1 MALAAPDVDLFDYF
15 RAMMLE
21 GEIPALGDFTE
32 RPEWQ
37 PFGACWGT
45 GPEVFFLSLGKNSA
59 PAKALCRRCAVAEE
73 CLAYALADPELVG
86 IWGGTSERERRAMR
100 RVSA

>member
-59 PAKALCRRCAVAEE
+59 PAKALCRGCPVPAVT
-73 CLAYALADPELVG
+73 V
-86 IWGGTSERERRAMR
+86 WRRRSKIPSYRACGAARR
-100 RVSA
+100 RVSG